1 MNEPITGVES
11 ARPRALFSVVIPLI
25 PAHDKHVFKLM
36 RFLSLDTSNLQEV
49 IICRSESSSRSA
61 HIFSRKLKTLVGQ
74 LGFSIPV
81 RVSFSELQCNDGLNR
96 NRGAEI
102 ATADY
107 LLFLDADDEY
117 HPNRTSFLQ
126 HAIELSGSDALL
138 HGYSLSKL
146 DDPNLSTLGHVDINS
161 FAIDPNGLLTVSNLS
176 TNENWHNAHL
186 TARRSVVLANPFLSM
201 WPGADQELVTRL
213 VKMGYKVNH
222 VNLVLSRWVRQRPIR
237 YHLRNVLKR
246 IAREIGPKA
255 DH

>member
-1 MNEPITGVES
+1 MNEPITGVDNAS
-11 ARPRALFSVVIPLI
+11 PKALFSAVIPLI
-25 PAHDKHVFKLM
+25 PAHDGHVFKLL
-36 RFLSLDTSNLQEV
+36 RFLSLDTSSLKEV
-49 IICRSESSSRSA
+49 IICRSESSPMSA
-61 HIFSRKLKTLVGQ
+61 RIFLRKLKIAATQ

-102 ATADY
+102 ATAEY

-117 HPNRTSFLQ
+117 HPKRTSYLQ

-146 DDPNLSTLGHVDINS
+146 DDPNLSTLGLVDINA
-161 FAIDPNGLLTVSNLS
+161 FAIDPNGLLAVSNLS
-176 TNENWHNAHL
+176 SNENWHNAHL
-186 TARRSVVLANPFLSM
+186 TVKRSVILANPFLPI

-222 VNLVLSRWVRQRPIR
+222 LNLVLSRWVRQKPIR

-255 DH
+255 NH